1 MSQIKVIKTVKE
13 MHNFSNELKKQG
25 KKIGFVPTMGYL
37 HEGHISLVRKAK
49 EYTDTVIVSIF
60 VNPTQFAPNEDFN
73 QYPRDFQRDV
83 NLLEREQVVAVFYP
97 TAEEMYSETF
107 QTYVENIEASRILE
121 GEFRPTHF
129 KGVTTVVTMLF
140 NCIKPDLAIFGQKDA
155 QQAFI
160 IDKMVKDL
168 KFDID
173 IIISP
178 IIREADGLAMSS
190 RNIYLSSFERE
201 EATVLYKSLNL
212 AKELISNG
220 ETDTSNIINKMVN
233 LISTVKSSKLD
244 YIAIVSRESFK
255 IVDKLE
261 KNNTYF
267 ILIACRIGKTRL
279 IDNMIISI

>member
-1 MSQIKVIKTVKE
+1 MSQIKVIKTIKE
-13 MHNFSNELKKQG
+13 MHNFSNKLKKQG

-37 HEGHISLVRKAK
+37 HEGHLSLVRKAK

-73 QYPRDFQRDV
+73 QYPRDFQRDL
-83 NLLEREQVVAVFYP
+83 NLLETEQVVAVFYP
-97 TAEEMYSETF
+97 TAEEMYSKTF

-129 KGVTTVVTMLF
+129 RGVTTVVTMLF
-140 NCIKPDLAIFGQKDA
+140 NCVKPDLAIFGQKDA

-190 RNIYLSSFERE
+190 RNIYLSPVERE
-201 EATVLYKSLNL
+201 EATILYKSLNL
-212 AKELISNG
+212 AKELISQG
-220 ETDTSNIINKMVN
+220 ERSTSNIINKMEN

-244 YIAIVSRESFK
+244 YIAIVSKEDFK
-255 IVDKLE
+255 KVEYLG
-261 KNNTYF
+261 KNNSYF

-279 IDNMIISI
+279 IDNIIINI